1 MVSGRAPKIVDARG
15 VMCPEPLM
23 ELMKALRQQEVGDVV
38 VLYSD
43 DLGSRKDIP
52 QWVAKS
58 GYELLAVNERDGYVE
73 YSVRKAK

>member
-1 MVSGRAPKIVDARG
+1 
-15 VMCPEPLM
+15 M

>member
-1 MVSGRAPKIVDARG
+1 MDARG

-43 DLGSRKDIP
+43 DLGSRKDVP

>member
-1 MVSGRAPKIVDARG
+1 VDARG

-43 DLGSRKDIP
+43 DLGSRKDVP

>member
-1 MVSGRAPKIVDARG
+1 MDARG

>member
-1 MVSGRAPKIVDARG
+1 VDARG